1 MNTRTQTPEQLAM
14 IALAEGRNAFANLR
28 ANHADLMIA
37 LKRILEASNRQM
49 ANGGDKLDYQ
59 DTNRQAGDI
68 ARSAIAKAEK
78 LA

>member
-1 MNTRTQTPEQLAM
+1 M
-14 IALAEGRNAFANLR
+14 IAAGEGRNAFANLR
-28 ANHADLMIA
+28 ESHADLLA
-37 LKRILEASNRQM
+37 ELKRILEASNRQM

-59 DTNRQAGDI
+59 DTNRQAGNI